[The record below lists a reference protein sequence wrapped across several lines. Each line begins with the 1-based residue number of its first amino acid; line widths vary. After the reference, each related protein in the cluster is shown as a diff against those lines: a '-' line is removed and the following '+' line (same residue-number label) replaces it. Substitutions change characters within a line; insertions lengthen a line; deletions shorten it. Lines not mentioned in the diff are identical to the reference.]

1 MHAVRTQKFHP
12 AIVPIVA
19 AFAAL
24 VAGGCSM
31 QKYRAAPIAPI
42 TSAASLEARSMTSA
56 GLHEYFSAAA
66 ATRTDWPPAQWNLA
80 DLTLAA
86 FYYNPSLQVA
96 RERVA
101 EANAAIITAH
111 ERPNPTLSGKIGGET
126 AIETPWLASLG
137 FSVPI
142 ETAGKRKYRTAEAE
156 KLADVAQWD
165 LAATAWTVRA
175 RVRSALIDDLAAK
188 QNLAALR
195 SEERLRAEQ
204 VQLYQQ
210 RFSAGMIPQPELSL
224 ARIQHTQAILNE
236 RAAEGRVSVA
246 QAALA
251 AAIGVPLSAIDS
263 IRIAWPQFDAPPNI
277 ATLNPLKIQKDAVL
291 NRLDIRR
298 ALAAYAAAEAALR
311 LEIARQYPNFSLGPD
326 YSYDEGSHF
335 FSVPISI
342 VLPIFNHNQGP
353 IAEAEA
359 RRRRMAAAFR
369 AVQAAG
375 IANSEQALA
384 KYRSALNEL
393 AQARRL
399 LQQSRSQEQ
408 STQKSLEAGESD
420 RLALNASRLQI
431 AITRTAELST
441 LYKTQQALG
450 QLENA
455 VQRPLVPGDIQV
467 LNAQSPMLNPS
478 PRKSP

>member
-1 MHAVRTQKFHP
+1 MHAIRARKFHS
-12 AIVPIVA
+12 AVVPIVA
-19 AFAAL
+19 ACAAL
-24 VAGGCSM
+24 AACGCSM
-31 QKYRAAPIAPI
+31 QKYRAAPINPI

-56 GLHEYFSAAA
+56 GLREFFASASPAQA
-66 ATRTDWPPAQWNLA
+66 SWPPAQWNLA

-86 FYYNPSLQVA
+86 FYYNSSLQVA

-101 EANAAIITAH
+101 EANAAVITAH

-156 KLADVAQWD
+156 KLADVAQWN
-165 LAATAWTVRA
+165 LATAAWTVRA
-175 RVRSALIDDLAAK
+175 SVRSALINDLAAR
-188 QNLAALR
+188 QDLAALR

-204 VQLYQQ
+204 VKLYQQ
-210 RFSAGMIPQPELSL
+210 RFSAGMIPQPELAL
-224 ARIQHTQAILNE
+224 ARIQLTQAILNE

-246 QAALA
+246 QTALA
-251 AAIGVPLSAIDS
+251 AAIGVPLSALDS
-263 IRIAWPQFDAPPNI
+263 IHVAWPQFDAPPS
-277 ATLNPLKIQKDAVL
+277 LKKLSPQRIQQDAVL

-298 ALAAYAAAEAALR
+298 ALAAYATSEAALR
-311 LEIARQYPNFSLGPD
+311 LEIARQYPNFSIGPD

-335 FSVPISI
+335 FSVPVSL

-359 RRRRMAAAFR
+359 RRRQMAAAFR

-384 KYRSALNEL
+384 KYKSALDEL

-399 LQQSRSQEQ
+399 LRQSRSQEQ
-408 STQKSLEAGESD
+408 SAQKSLDAGESD
-420 RLALNASRLQI
+420 RLALNAARLRT
-431 AITRTAELST
+431 AITRAATLGS

-455 VQRPLVPGDIQV
+455 VQRPLIPGDIQA
-467 LNAQSPMLNPS
+467 LNAQSPMLNPL

>member
-1 MHAVRTQKFHP
+1 MHAVRTRKFHP

-19 AFAAL
+19 ACAAL
-24 VAGGCSM
+24 AACGCSM
-31 QKYRAAPIAPI
+31 QKYRAAPIDPI
-42 TSAASLEARSMTSA
+42 KSAASLEARSMTSA
-56 GLHEYFSAAA
+56 GLREYLAAA
-66 ATRTDWPPAQWNLA
+66 SPAPAAWPPAQWNLA

-96 RERVA
+96 RERVS

-126 AIETPWLASLG
+126 AIETPWLAGLG

-142 ETAGKRKYRTAEAE
+142 ETAGKRKYRTVEAE
-156 KLADVAQWD
+156 KLAAVSEWD
-165 LAATAWTVRA
+165 LAATAWSVRA

-204 VQLYQQ
+204 VKLYQQ
-210 RFSAGMIPQPELSL
+210 RFSAGMIPQPELDL
-224 ARIQHTQAILNE
+224 ARIQRTQAVLNE
-236 RAAEGRVSVA
+236 RAAEGRVSVT

-251 AAIGVPLSAIDS
+251 AAIGVPLAAVES
-263 IRIAWPQFDAPPNI
+263 IRIAWPQFDEPPGF
-277 ATLNPLKIQKDAVL
+277 ATLSPQKIQQDAVL

-311 LEIARQYPNFSLGPD
+311 LEIARQYPNFSIGPD

-335 FSVPISI
+335 FSVPVSI

-359 RRRRMAAAFR
+359 RRRQMAAAFR
-369 AVQAAG
+369 AVQATG

-384 KYRSALNEL
+384 KYKSALNEL

-408 STQKSLEAGESD
+408 AAQKSLSAGQSD
-420 RLALNASRLQI
+420 RLALNAAQLQT
-431 AITRTAELST
+431 AITRAAELSA
-441 LYKTQQALG
+441 LYKAQQALG
-450 QLENA
+450 DIENA
-455 VQRPLVPGDIQV
+455 VQRPLVPGDIHA